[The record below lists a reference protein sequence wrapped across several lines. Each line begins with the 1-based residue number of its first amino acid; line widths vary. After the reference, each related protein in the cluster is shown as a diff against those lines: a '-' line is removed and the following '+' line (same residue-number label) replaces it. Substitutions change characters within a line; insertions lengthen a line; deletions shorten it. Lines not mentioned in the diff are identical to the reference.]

1 MLTTWVVIPLVE
13 SVESGILTLEVPS
26 VPIVTFEP
34 LGAFKFGP
42 LPSVETP
49 SVTAPSALIFVVR
62 NALLLSNSFEILSEA
77 SLFMFKSI
85 PLGKSTVVEVMISS
99 PELLSTVFTELDAVP
114 SRFIATPKV
123 VVNELVPEINW
134 RFFEPSLAVSTLSK
148 VISSGY
154 LGSIPPLTT
163 ASTPWTGSIVIEV
176 EPVSYTHL
184 TLPTKA

>member
-13 SVESGILTLEVPS
+13 SVEAGIEILEVPS
-26 VPIVTFEP
+26 VAIVTSEP

-42 LPSVETP
+42 IPLVETP
-49 SVTAPSALIFVVR
+49 TVTAPSELIFVVR
-62 NALLLSNSFEILSEA
+62 NTLPSNSFEILSEA

-85 PLGKSTVVEVMISS
+85 PRGKLTLVVVVICS
-99 PELLSTVFTELDAVP
+99 PELLSSVFSELDAVP

-123 VVNELVPEINW
+123 VKNVLVPEINW
-134 RFFEPSLAVSTLSK
+134 RFFEPSLKVSSLSK

-163 ASTPWTGSIVIEV
+163 AVISLTGSIVIEV
-176 EPVSYTHL
+176 EP
-184 TLPTKA
+184 